1 MLLRVAAPMRAPHTS
16 HSVFLRTPAAV
27 RIQRVQAS
35 TRSRGRAAERN
46 PPRNPSHLSA
56 LAWAASNARTS
67 ETCASN
73 VCQTQ
78 VNELVGADGRGYTP
92 NMTPKPQPT
101 FSMAKMVLITVSHV
115 SAFPRRRFAE
125 KHTPTFENSRS
136 TVADVT
142 GQPKY
147 CRTMTARFG
156 KDFAFSSRHLSES
169 HSDLYSICGL
179 RQLQV

>member
-1 MLLRVAAPMRAPHTS
+1 
-16 HSVFLRTPAAV
+16 
-27 RIQRVQAS
+27 
-35 TRSRGRAAERN
+35 
-46 PPRNPSHLSA
+46 
-56 LAWAASNARTS
+56 
-67 ETCASN
+67 
-73 VCQTQ
+73 
-78 VNELVGADGRGYTP
+78 
-92 NMTPKPQPT
+92 MTPKPQPT
-101 FSMAKMVLITVSHV
+101 FSLAKMVLITVSHV